1 LTKLSNWLK
10 VRRGALV
17 LLVISLAT
25 CLLSS
30 FFADMIQTSGY
41 SVEIIELN
49 QSFSFSDPNITPAS
63 VRLNAL
69 IYKPRNATKKNP
81 APLIVN
87 IHGTINNKEMQDINA
102 IELAKRGFVVIAYDL
117 VAHGNSQVTT
127 ATGDGIIH
135 LIEYACTLDYVDGSK
150 VGTSGHSR
158 GGGIAQAAADYYNAK
173 GIEAYD
179 AVLKKAGVAEGEEPS
194 AEIAAQALEA
204 QIAANRVKGVLAVA
218 CTPFTLAPGQRPLS
232 PDYFG
237 PVTSVGV
244 IAGKYDEFFFKDAGK
259 YTGYNAAFP
268 TTDKDRTNKALY
280 EWLPKDYVTS
290 ASAARLIKGI
300 YPALPTYERHAV
312 PLEGEPGYDPS
323 LPVPASNRVIELPVD
338 PIKPGVLYTTS
349 GEMTGTPGKKVDEPF
364 RVIYTPSETHPWA
377 HFSHAS
383 AAYQVDFFYNVFGVP
398 VGAEYIS
405 SGNQTWFAKELLNF
419 IGFIGIIMFVIA
431 FAEILLRVPYFGKM
445 RRFKGAYEGEALV
458 TPDSLGLNDN
468 LPELKGWFRNIVFW
482 VFTIGVSLMSGFT
495 IRYFTSTTW
504 NFGTTLLPT
513 SPWFNQT
520 YVNQVVVWAVLT
532 SIITLVA
539 YAIYSLIL
547 RKSGDRP
554 FALMKTGGEGNFVRA
569 LVGAIL
575 VVAAAYCIELLSN
588 KVFHTDYRFWTLAFR
603 AFEAI
608 KLWTILRYSCLF
620 AIFYVT
626 NALIN
631 VNTRF
636 KNLPEWASTL
646 LCAFFNVFGICLV
659 FAIQYIVYFS
669 TGVAWQWDAALAYVI
684 LFPIPVMLVA
694 AAYISRKV
702 YLRSG
707 SVWYAGLINTF
718 LMTIVVCA
726 NTSASSSLPYIFF

>member
-1 LTKLSNWLK
+1 
-10 VRRGALV
+10 
-17 LLVISLAT
+17 
-25 CLLSS
+25 
-30 FFADMIQTSGY
+30 
-41 SVEIIELN
+41 
-49 QSFSFSDPNITPAS
+49 
-63 VRLNAL
+63 
-69 IYKPRNATKKNP
+69 
-81 APLIVN
+81 
-87 IHGTINNKEMQDINA
+87 
-102 IELAKRGFVVIAYDL
+102 
-117 VAHGNSQVTT
+117 
-127 ATGDGIIH
+127 
-135 LIEYACTLDYVDGSK
+135 
-150 VGTSGHSR
+150 
-158 GGGIAQAAADYYNAK
+158 
-173 GIEAYD
+173 
-179 AVLKKAGVAEGEEPS
+179 
-194 AEIAAQALEA
+194 
-204 QIAANRVKGVLAVA
+204 
-218 CTPFTLAPGQRPLS
+218 
-232 PDYFG
+232 
-237 PVTSVGV
+237 
-244 IAGKYDEFFFKDAGK
+244 
-259 YTGYNAAFP
+259 
-268 TTDKDRTNKALY
+268 
-280 EWLPKDYVTS
+280 
-290 ASAARLIKGI
+290 
-300 YPALPTYERHAV
+300 
-312 PLEGEPGYDPS
+312 
-323 LPVPASNRVIELPVD
+323 
-338 PIKPGVLYTTS
+338 
-349 GEMTGTPGKKVDEPF
+349 
-364 RVIYTPSETHPWA
+364 
-377 HFSHAS
+377 
-383 AAYQVDFFYNVFGVP
+383 VP